1 MPDEDVLGQG
11 APGQD
16 APPSID
22 QDHPDA
28 GAGTEESP
36 FFTLAE
42 IGAEIDRRLGPAVE
56 AALRRN
62 LDQHFRGTQAQVDRL
77 ATQINKE
84 IGGTRETLSTI
95 HAYLEE
101 GTAQELRDH
110 IKEKVRVS
118 GLERQL
124 EEAKTQ
130 PVPETQPGQ
139 SADQIAKSQG
149 DFFWSMIW
157 PDIMDTGADAK
168 LTEAELMNQV
178 FPATPLKV
186 DYGDPRAIQE
196 WKRQARAIVWK
207 VAGEK
212 QKAAAASRTTIRPD
226 RTNGGGARPVSWDQ
240 AQKITNV
247 DDLTDEAFQ
256 EILKA
261 REAATVRR

>member
-1 MPDEDVLGQG
+1 MITSLSMVSALVEELAGPELG
-11 APGQD
+11 
-16 APPSID
+16 
-22 QDHPDA
+22 
-28 GAGTEESP
+28 
-36 FFTLAE
+36 LA
-42 IGAEIDRRLGPAVE
+42 V
-56 AALRRN
+56 
-62 LDQHFRGTQAQVDRL
+62 
-77 ATQINKE
+77 
-84 IGGTRETLSTI
+84 
-95 HAYLEE
+95 
-101 GTAQELRDH
+101 
-110 IKEKVRVS
+110 KEKVRVS
-118 GLERQL
+118 SLERQL

-130 PVPETQPGQ
+130 PVSVAQPGQ
-139 SADQIAKSQG
+139 TADQIAKSQG